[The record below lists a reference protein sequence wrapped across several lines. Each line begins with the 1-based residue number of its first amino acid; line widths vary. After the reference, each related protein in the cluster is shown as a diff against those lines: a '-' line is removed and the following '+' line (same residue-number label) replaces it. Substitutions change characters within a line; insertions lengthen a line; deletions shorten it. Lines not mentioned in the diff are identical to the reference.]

1 MANIKILFL
10 VTVLLMPGITSDAQT
25 NKRRPV
31 RKVHQ
36 TKVEPN
42 QADVLYETML
52 GSTARVMFIDSVVT
66 DKNDL
71 LSAIPLNKESGFL
84 NTYDEFWK
92 TTGHPSSYTYMNEFG
107 NKVIFSMTGT
117 DGHSHLYTADK
128 LSGQW
133 SQPRAITDFDA
144 DFEDINCPYM
154 MSDGVTLYF
163 AAKGKNSV
171 GGYDLFVTM
180 YDTDSA
186 RFYKPENIGLPFNSK
201 ANDYYYVI
209 DEFNSLGWLV
219 TDRNQP
225 EGKVCVYTFIPSD
238 SRQTYNAEATDE
250 KKLLKLAEIS
260 SIRDSWTDRNK
271 LQDALKRLAALNKR
285 KADAGL
291 NSMYFYINDK
301 LVYNNPSQFVVQ
313 VNCQR
318 YAKLTAMKDAMVK
331 LANNLDAL
339 RRKYNTASKAER
351 RSLAPTILKSEM
363 QLEQSE
369 HDIKTLEK
377 EIRNTEISARNQ

>member
-10 VTVLLMPGITSDAQT
+10 LTALLMLGTTSDAQT
-25 NKRRPV
+25 NKRRPA
-31 RKVHQ
+31 RKAQQ

-42 QADVLYETML
+42 PADVLYETML

-66 DKNDL
+66 DKNNL
-71 LSAIPLNKESGFL
+71 LNAIPLNKESGFL

-92 TTGHPSSYTYMNEFG
+92 TTGHPFSYTYMNEFG
-107 NKVIFSMTGT
+107 NKVIFSKTGT

-133 SQPRAITDFDA
+133 SQPKAITDFDA

-225 EGKVCVYTFIPSD
+225 EGKVCIYTFIPSD

-250 KKLLKLAEIS
+250 KKLLRLAEIS
-260 SIRDSWTDRNK
+260 SIRDSWTDKNK
-271 LQDALKRLAALNKR
+271 LQDALKRLVALNKR
-285 KADAGL
+285 KADAGQ

-301 LVYNNPSQFVVQ
+301 LVYNNPNQFVVQ
-313 VNCQR
+313 SNRQR
-318 YAKLTAMKDAMVK
+318 YIKLTAMKADMEK
-331 LANNLDAL
+331 LERNLDVL
-339 RRKYNTASKAER
+339 RRQYSTSSKSER
-351 RSLAPTILKSEM
+351 RSLTPTILKSEM

-369 HDIKTLEK
+369 HDIQILEK

>member
-10 VTVLLMPGITSDAQT
+10 LTALLMLGTTSDAQT
-25 NKRRPV
+25 NKRRPA
-31 RKVHQ
+31 RKAQQ

-42 QADVLYETML
+42 PADVLYETML

-66 DKNDL
+66 DKNNL
-71 LSAIPLNKESGFL
+71 INAIPLNKESGFL

-92 TTGHPSSYTYMNEFG
+92 TTGHPFSYTYMNEFG

-133 SQPRAITDFDA
+133 SQPKAITDFDA

-250 KKLLKLAEIS
+250 KKLLRLAEIS
-260 SIRDSWTDRNK
+260 SIRDSWTDKTK
-271 LQDALKRLAALNKR
+271 LQDALKRLVALNKR
-285 KADAGL
+285 KADAGQ

-301 LVYNNPSQFVVQ
+301 LVYNNPNQFVVQ
-313 VNCQR
+313 ANRQR
-318 YAKLTAMKDAMVK
+318 YVKLTAMKADMEK
-331 LANNLDAL
+331 LERNLDAL
-339 RRKYNTASKAER
+339 RRQYGTSSKSER
-351 RSLAPTILKSEM
+351 RSLTPTILKSEM

-369 HDIKTLEK
+369 HDIQTLEK

>member
-10 VTVLLMPGITSDAQT
+10 LTALLILGTTSDAQT
-25 NKRRPV
+25 NKKRPA
-31 RKVHQ
+31 RKAQQ

-42 QADVLYETML
+42 PADVLYETML

-66 DKNDL
+66 DKNNL
-71 LSAIPLNKESGFL
+71 LNAIPLNKESGFL

-92 TTGHPSSYTYMNEFG
+92 TTGHPFSYTYMNEFG

-133 SQPRAITDFDA
+133 SQPKAITDFDA

-250 KKLLKLAEIS
+250 KKLLRLAEIS
-260 SIRDSWTDRNK
+260 SIRDSWTDKTK
-271 LQDALKRLAALNKR
+271 LQDALKRLVALNKR
-285 KADAGL
+285 KADAGQ

-301 LVYNNPSQFVVQ
+301 LVYNNPNQFVVQ
-313 VNCQR
+313 ANRQR
-318 YAKLTAMKDAMVK
+318 YVKLTAMKADMEK
-331 LANNLDAL
+331 LERNLDAL
-339 RRKYNTASKAER
+339 RRQYGTSSKSER
-351 RSLAPTILKSEM
+351 RSLTPTILKSEM

-369 HDIKTLEK
+369 HDIQTLEK